1 MRLSAPV
8 LILGL
13 AVSTALPMSPVSAA
27 SAAGPASAAGAGAP
41 RVHGGAS
48 ATPES
53 DTGHSREG
61 SSCRPLALPARAGGP
76 VDGFGIRWLP
86 PRVGASVSD
95 FEYEWDDVSFTSRVW
110 ESGSDDAGWSVDL
123 QVIVLRGKS
132 LSDAEAMHAFLA
144 GYHERDPQT
153 WARQRFDHRG
163 RPGFR
168 TEAAV
173 FWLAKPEVVV
183 WVGLDRDRFD
193 DRALVRTACG
203 VTEEVSRRPG

>member
-13 AVSTALPMSPVSAA
+13 AASTALPVATVSAVPAAA
-27 SAAGPASAAGAGAP
+27 SATAAEAGA
-41 RVHGGAS
+41 
-48 ATPES
+48 
-53 DTGHSREG
+53 SRAHEG
-61 SSCRPLALPARAGGP
+61 SSCRPVVLPARAGGT

-86 PRVGASVSD
+86 PGAGASVSD

-123 QVIVLRGKS
+123 QVIVLRGTS
-132 LSDAEAMHAFLA
+132 LTDAGAMHAFLA

-153 WARQRFDHRG
+153 WAQHRFDHRG

-173 FWLAKPEVVV
+173 FWLAKPGVAV

-203 VTEEVSRRPG
+203 VTEEVSRPPG